1 MTFEDE
7 NKLIDIVFE
16 LEQIKALLESLIYEV
31 EDSTRTL
38 ELIDAKTKLDDC
50 IDDLD
55 EMKS

>member
-16 LEQIKALLESLIYEV
+16 LEQIKALLESLIYE
-31 EDSTRTL
+31 DSTRTL